1 MFRKTCFSFTL
12 ALLLPLLAIAPAFAA
27 GTSGD
32 TARPAS
38 RFGQV
43 ISVAKDIFT
52 LQNSG
57 KAARTI
63 KVNKDTQFV
72 KPNGSVLSFENVDP
86 GQWVIAYGTVDKGE
100 FVASQVVLM
109 RKSINQGSW
118 IGKRATGEVISTNP
132 TANTIF
138 LHTPQGNL
146 TYVLNDKTTFQCKIK
161 RLADL
166 KPGMT
171 ANLSYRTL
179 PDGTLTVRSVIAY

>member
-1 MFRKTCFSFTL
+1 MLL
-12 ALLLPLLAIAPAFAA
+12 ALTTTAPVFAA
-27 GTSGD
+27 NTSGD
-32 TARPAS
+32 TTRPAS

-43 ISVAKDIFT
+43 ISVAKDSFT

-57 KAARTI
+57 TAARTV

-86 GQWVIAYGTVDKGE
+86 GQWVIACGTVDKGK

-109 RKSINQGSW
+109 RKNINHGSW

-138 LHTPQGNL
+138 LRTPQGNL
-146 TYVLNDKTTFQCKIK
+146 TYTLNDKTTFQGKIK

-171 ANLSYRTL
+171 ASLSYGTL
-179 PDGTLTVRSVIAY
+179 PDGSLTVRLVIAY